1 MTPNSSRPTRQVR
14 PLPDPERLG
23 PRLVTLDDE
32 RGLAVSVYAGH
43 ATAVALCVF
52 RDSEETQYALNGPTH
67 GVWHGFVP
75 NIEIGDHYGF
85 RAWGPW
91 QPDKGHRYN
100 PTKLL
105 LDPYGRGISGEVKLS
120 SEIYSHAVGEDLQPA
135 EPLTPSSQ
143 NSAGQVPYSVV
154 VDEAYN
160 SSETRPAKPRT
171 PWRDTLIY
179 EAHVRGLT
187 KTLPDVPK
195 DLRGT
200 YAGVAHPATI
210 AHLKSI
216 GVTAIEL
223 LPIHANTPEIHL
235 AQRDAINYWGYN
247 TIGFFAPHPQ
257 YATQTSRSQG
267 ATAILNEVKGMVDL
281 LHQEGI
287 EVLIDVVYNHTAE
300 EGTDG
305 PTYSW
310 RGLDSTTYYT
320 HSDENPGEFH
330 DVTGCGN
337 TLDHGQTRVV
347 QQTLDSLRYW
357 VAEVGVDGFR
367 YDLGVTLARHAGGF
381 DPNHPLLVALRT
393 DPILR
398 EVKHIAEPWDLG
410 FAGWR
415 TGQFPIPFAE
425 WNDQFREATRT
436 FWLTDPRNAA
446 DSHPGS
452 AVSDLATRLAGSADM
467 FGHGE
472 LPGARTPAAS
482 VNFVTAHDG
491 FTMAD
496 LTTYE
501 YKRNEANGE
510 NNQDGTND
518 NRSWN
523 HGIEGPVSNDGVFM
537 NLSALRHRSIR
548 NMLGTLLFSAGTPMI
563 TAGDEIGRSQ
573 NGNNNAYCQ
582 DELSWLDWQ
591 LEPWQ
596 EDLLDTVQH
605 ITRLR
610 AQYAVLRPDT
620 FFEGQPTSGNDV
632 PDAQWFGAD
641 AAELDQDAWQ
651 NPDLRT
657 LQMLRGAPPTPH
669 PEPGALLVLHGG
681 LNPQTMRLALPEN
694 KHAELVWDSAWATPS
709 KRSHSGEPAAGD
721 FAQGNSNTPVPG
733 IQITAEEE
741 LLVDPL
747 SIQLYLVR

>member
-1 MTPNSSRPTRQVR
+1 
-14 PLPDPERLG
+14 
-23 PRLVTLDDE
+23 
-32 RGLAVSVYAGH
+32 
-43 ATAVALCVF
+43 
-52 RDSEETQYALNGPTH
+52 
-67 GVWHGFVP
+67 
-75 NIEIGDHYGF
+75 
-85 RAWGPW
+85 
-91 QPDKGHRYN
+91 
-100 PTKLL
+100 
-105 LDPYGRGISGEVKLS
+105 
-120 SEIYSHAVGEDLQPA
+120 
-135 EPLTPSSQ
+135 
-143 NSAGQVPYSVV
+143 
-154 VDEAYN
+154 
-160 SSETRPAKPRT
+160 
-171 PWRDTLIY
+171 
-179 EAHVRGLT
+179 
-187 KTLPDVPK
+187 
-195 DLRGT
+195 
-200 YAGVAHPATI
+200 
-210 AHLKSI
+210 
-216 GVTAIEL
+216 
-223 LPIHANTPEIHL
+223 
-235 AQRDAINYWGYN
+235 
-247 TIGFFAPHPQ
+247 
-257 YATQTSRSQG
+257 
-267 ATAILNEVKGMVDL
+267 
-281 LHQEGI
+281 
-287 EVLIDVVYNHTAE
+287 
-300 EGTDG
+300 
-305 PTYSW
+305 
-310 RGLDSTTYYT
+310 
-320 HSDENPGEFH
+320 
-330 DVTGCGN
+330 
-337 TLDHGQTRVV
+337 
-347 QQTLDSLRYW
+347 
-357 VAEVGVDGFR
+357 
-367 YDLGVTLARHAGGF
+367 LARHAGGF

-398 EVKHIAEPWDLG
+398 EVKHIAEPWDLT
-410 FAGWR
+410 FARCR
-415 TGQFPIPFAE
+415 TSQFPIPFAE
-425 WNDQFREATRT
+425 WNDQFRDANHT
-436 FWLTDPRNAA
+436 LCINDPVNAA
-446 DSHPGS
+446 VSHPGS

-472 LPGARTPAAS
+472 LPGARPPAAS

-669 PEPGALLVLHGG
+669 P
-681 LNPQTMRLALPEN
+681 
-694 KHAELVWDSAWATPS
+694 
-709 KRSHSGEPAAGD
+709 
-721 FAQGNSNTPVPG
+721 
-733 IQITAEEE
+733 
-741 LLVDPL
+741 
-747 SIQLYLVR
+747 